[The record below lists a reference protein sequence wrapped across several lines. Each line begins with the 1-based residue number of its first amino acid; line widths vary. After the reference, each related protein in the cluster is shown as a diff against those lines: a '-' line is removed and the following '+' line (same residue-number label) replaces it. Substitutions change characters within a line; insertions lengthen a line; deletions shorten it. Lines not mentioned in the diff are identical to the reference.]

1 MCCSDSYARRV
12 PTPSRTL
19 NRDILRLAVPALGS
33 LVAEPLFLIVDSA
46 LVGHLGVT
54 PLAGL
59 GIASAVLQ
67 TIVGLMV
74 FLAYATTP
82 AVARRFGAGDPTRAV
97 SVGID
102 GMWLAL
108 GIGAILALAGYLTT
122 PFLVGLFGA
131 SPEVARDAETYLGIS
146 MWGLPAMLIVFAATG
161 LLRGMQ
167 DTVTPLWIAGL
178 GFGANALLN
187 WLFIYG
193 FGWGIGGSAF
203 GTVVAQW
210 GMVAAYVVVIGRL
223 ARTHSASVRPHREG
237 VRGSARSGG
246 WLFLRTL
253 TLRAAL
259 LATVFVATG
268 LGTEELAGWQVAF
281 TIFSTAA
288 FALDALA
295 IAAQALIGKGLG
307 AGDTGEVQRTLG
319 AHRVVGRLVRGDRRR
334 GDRRAVG
341 CDRAAVHR
349 GCRARRPHSA
359 GADRARRGAAGLRS
373 GVRARRGADRGGGRE
388 VPRDR
393 RSPEP
398 RALRARAHRARGAER
413 GRRGRTRLARGR
425 LLRGLH
431 AGAARD
437 PRLARPRRR
446 LDDRR
451 GVGVQAQRRHHSYIT
466 TAAAADALIERVE
479 PYCVISTVPDAA
491 ASASGERP
499 GPS

>member
-1 MCCSDSYARRV
+1 VTSPRPRRGD
-12 PTPSRTL
+12 TL
-19 NRDILRLAVPALGS
+19 NRDILRLAVPALGA
-33 LVAEPLFLIVDSA
+33 LIAEPLFLIVDSA

-54 PLAGL
+54 PLAAL
-59 GIASAVLQ
+59 GIAAAVLQ

-82 AVARRFGAGDPTRAV
+82 AVARRFGAGDPSKAV

-108 GIGAILALAGYLTT
+108 GMGAVLALAGYLAT
-122 PFLVGLFGA
+122 PFLIGLFGA
-131 SPEVARDAETYLGIS
+131 PPDVARDAEIYLGIS

-167 DTVTPLWIAGL
+167 DTVTPLWIAGI

-223 ARTHSASVRPHREG
+223 ARTHSASIRPQRDG

-246 WLFLRTL
+246 WLFLRTVS
-253 TLRAAL
+253 LRVAL
-259 LATVFVATG
+259 LATVAVATG

-307 AGDTGEVQRTLG
+307 AGDLGEVQRTLG
-319 AHRVVGRLVRGDRRR
+319 RTVAWGTWFGVIVGAVIAAFSGVIGLLFTGDPALAALIQPALLILAVAQPVCGVVFVLDGVLIGAGDAKYLAVVGVLNLVPFVPALVIV
-334 GDRRAVG
+334 AVTG
-341 CDRAAVHR
+341 P
-349 GCRARRPHSA
+349 G
-359 GADRARRGAAGLRS
+359 GAAGLTWLAVAFF
-373 GVRARRGADRGGGRE
+373 GVYMLARLVTLGWRVRGA
-388 VPRDR
+388 
-393 RSPEP
+393 
-398 RALRARAHRARGAER
+398 AWM
-413 GRRGRTRLARGR
+413 T
-425 LLRGLH
+425 
-431 AGAARD
+431 AGA
-437 PRLARPRRR
+437 
-446 LDDRR
+446 
-451 GVGVQAQRRHHSYIT
+451 
-466 TAAAADALIERVE
+466 
-479 PYCVISTVPDAA
+479 
-491 ASASGERP
+491 
-499 GPS
+499 

>member
-12 PTPSRTL
+12 STPSRTL

-122 PFLVGLFGA
+122 PFLVGLFSA

-307 AGDTGEVQRTLG
+307 AGDIGGVQRTLG
-319 AHRVVGRLVRGDRRR
+319 RTVSWGAWFGVIVGAVIGALSGVIGLLFTGDASLAALIQPALIVLAVAQPVCGVVFVLDGVLIGAGDAKYLAIAGVLNLVPFVPALIVL
-334 GDRRAVG
+334 AVLSVG
-341 CDRAAVHR
+341 
-349 GCRARRPHSA
+349 
-359 GADRARRGAAGLRS
+359 GAAGLAWLAVAFF
-373 GVRARRGADRGGGRE
+373 GVYMLARLATLGWRVRGA
-388 VPRDR
+388 
-393 RSPEP
+393 
-398 RALRARAHRARGAER
+398 AWM
-413 GRRGRTRLARGR
+413 T
-425 LLRGLH
+425 
-431 AGAARD
+431 AGA
-437 PRLARPRRR
+437 
-446 LDDRR
+446 
-451 GVGVQAQRRHHSYIT
+451 
-466 TAAAADALIERVE
+466 
-479 PYCVISTVPDAA
+479 
-491 ASASGERP
+491 
-499 GPS
+499 

>member
-1 MCCSDSYARRV
+1 MRQTSPGMGFTPSGRFYARTVTGR
-12 PTPSRTL
+12 RDTL

-108 GIGAILALAGYLTT
+108 GIGAILALAGYLAT
-122 PFLVGLFGA
+122 PLLVGLFGA
-131 SPEVARDAETYLGIS
+131 SPEVTADAETYLGIS

-167 DTVTPLWIAGL
+167 DTVIPLWIAGL

-223 ARTHSASVRPHREG
+223 ARRHDASVRPHRAG

-253 TLRAAL
+253 SLRAAL
-259 LATVFVATG
+259 LATVFAATT

-307 AGDTGEVQRTLG
+307 AGDTGQVQRTLERTVTWG
-319 AHRVVGRLVRGDRRR
+319 AWFGVMVGAVIGALSGVIGLLFTGDAALAALIQPALIVLAVAQPVCGVVFVLDGVLIGAGDAKYLAIAGVVNLVPFVPALVVPAMLG
-334 GDRRAVG
+334 
-341 CDRAAVHR
+341 
-349 GCRARRPHSA
+349 A
-359 GADRARRGAAGLRS
+359 GGAAGLAWLS
-373 GVRARRGADRGGGRE
+373 VAFFGVYMLARLATLGWRVRGAAWM
-388 VPRDR
+388 
-393 RSPEP
+393 S
-398 RALRARAHRARGAER
+398 
-413 GRRGRTRLARGR
+413 
-425 LLRGLH
+425 
-431 AGAARD
+431 AGA
-437 PRLARPRRR
+437 
-446 LDDRR
+446 
-451 GVGVQAQRRHHSYIT
+451 
-466 TAAAADALIERVE
+466 
-479 PYCVISTVPDAA
+479 
-491 ASASGERP
+491 
-499 GPS
+499 

>member
-1 MCCSDSYARRV
+1 VTSPPA
-12 PTPSRTL
+12 TL
-19 NRDILRLAVPALGS
+19 NRDILRLAVPALGA

-74 FLAYATTP
+74 FLAYSTTP
-82 AVARRFGAGDPTRAV
+82 AVARRFGAGEPGRAV

-108 GIGAILALAGYLTT
+108 GIGAVLSLVGYLAT

-131 SPEVARDAETYLGIS
+131 APEVAAQAQIYLGIS

-178 GFGANALLN
+178 GFAANALLN

-193 FGWGIGGSAF
+193 LGWGIAGSAV

-210 GMVAAYVVVIGRL
+210 GMVGAYVLVVGRL
-223 ARTHSASVRPHREG
+223 ARRHEASVRPQRDG

-246 WLFLRTL
+246 WLFLRTVS
-253 TLRAAL
+253 LRVAL
-259 LATVFVATG
+259 LATVAVATG

-281 TIFSTAA
+281 TMFSTAA

-307 AGDTGEVQRTLG
+307 AGDTPFVRRVLGRTLAWG
-319 AHRVVGRLVRGDRRR
+319 AWFGIIVGAIIGALSGVIGLLFTGDPDLAALIQPALIVLAITQPICGVVFVLDGVLIGAGDAKYLAIVGVLNLVPYAPALALVAVLQPSGAGGLAWLSAAFFGVYMLARLCTLGWRV
-334 GDRRAVG
+334 
-341 CDRAAVHR
+341 
-349 GCRARRPHSA
+349 
-359 GADRARRGAAGLRS
+359 RGAAWM
-373 GVRARRGADRGGGRE
+373 
-388 VPRDR
+388 
-393 RSPEP
+393 
-398 RALRARAHRARGAER
+398 
-413 GRRGRTRLARGR
+413 T
-425 LLRGLH
+425 
-431 AGAARD
+431 AGA
-437 PRLARPRRR
+437 
-446 LDDRR
+446 
-451 GVGVQAQRRHHSYIT
+451 
-466 TAAAADALIERVE
+466 
-479 PYCVISTVPDAA
+479 
-491 ASASGERP
+491 
-499 GPS
+499 